1 LNVLVSVIFLGGL
14 TLYILDVDI
23 IFRAML
29 FLTKISSR
37 IIHEMV
43 LTIGSWAY
51 LENMG
56 GYNRK
61 RWRWYFYTKHRDV
74 VGITF
79 SLEVAISYLKSSLA
93 ESCHHLKLLD
103 LIKKFKHIVSFY
115 LYFCKLNLLT
125 VIIQE
130 TRRFYFVFKIFV
142 PITHFLIVTA
152 STGEKSS
159 LLFRE

>member
-1 LNVLVSVIFLGGL
+1 
-14 TLYILDVDI
+14 
-23 IFRAML
+23 ML

-43 LTIGSWAY
+43 LTIGSCAY

-79 SLEVAISYLKSSLA
+79 SLEVAISFYNMTNNVSPAYYFSLNT
-93 ESCHHLKLLD
+93 SLN
-103 LIKKFKHIVSFY
+103 S
-115 LYFCKLNLLT
+115 LYVDMTEL
-125 VIIQE
+125 VQ
-130 TRRFYFVFKIFV
+130 
-142 PITHFLIVTA
+142 
-152 STGEKSS
+152 
-159 LLFRE
+159 

>member
-1 LNVLVSVIFLGGL
+1 MLSQ
-14 TLYILDVDI
+14 
-23 IFRAML
+23 RAML

-79 SLEVAISYLKSSLA
+79 SLEVAISFTHIITLFNYNSTLKVT
-93 ESCHHLKLLD
+93 
-103 LIKKFKHIVSFY
+103 IK
-115 LYFCKLNLLT
+115 
-125 VIIQE
+125 
-130 TRRFYFVFKIFV
+130 
-142 PITHFLIVTA
+142 
-152 STGEKSS
+152 
-159 LLFRE
+159 